1 MHCMFDL
8 SYEAGTHI
16 SLTLE
21 NLYRYFPDSKVT
33 SIDFFKSLMEDNLK
47 A

>member
-1 MHCMFDL
+1 MFGL
-8 SYEAGTHI
+8 NYEADIHI

-21 NLYRYFPDSKVT
+21 NLYRYFTDSKVT
-33 SIDFFKSLMEDNLK
+33 SIDFLKSLMEENLK

>member
-1 MHCMFDL
+1 MFGLNYD
-8 SYEAGTHI
+8 ADIHI

-21 NLYRYFPDSKVT
+21 NLYRYFTDSKAT
-33 SIDFFKSLMEDNLK
+33 SIDFFKSLMEENLK